1 MPSIDYAK
9 KTSSKS
15 SNGTVFAAFGIEAI
29 RADDIEHQG
38 TITDLVLKHIR
49 ECEFL
54 VADLTGERPNVY
66 YEVG

>member
-38 TITDLVLKHIR
+38 V
-49 ECEFL
+49 
-54 VADLTGERPNVY
+54 
-66 YEVG
+66 